1 MVFPGHRSKY
11 LKMEYHNI
19 VNPVPS
25 PAICQGEL
33 SMNFRESFHNFAN
46 LPQPVK
52 MPIPHSAYVPPNDF
66 FSVKVLAGALNKET
80 AEVKTS
86 FLEIS
91 LTALLPGCR
100 WAGGG

>member
-1 MVFPGHRSKY
+1 MVVPGHRSKY

-33 SMNFRESFHNFAN
+33 SMNFRESFHNFAD
-46 LPQPVK
+46 LPHHVFMFKCPFS
-52 MPIPHSAYVPPNDF
+52 IVPLNDF

-91 LTALLPGCR
+91 LTALL
-100 WAGGG
+100 

>member
-33 SMNFRESFHNFAN
+33 SMNFRESFHNFAD
-46 LPQPVK
+46 LPHHVFMFKCPF
-52 MPIPHSAYVPPNDF
+52 SNVPLNDF
-66 FSVKVLAGALNKET
+66 FSVKVLAGALNK
-80 AEVKTS
+80 
-86 FLEIS
+86 
-91 LTALLPGCR
+91 
-100 WAGGG
+100 